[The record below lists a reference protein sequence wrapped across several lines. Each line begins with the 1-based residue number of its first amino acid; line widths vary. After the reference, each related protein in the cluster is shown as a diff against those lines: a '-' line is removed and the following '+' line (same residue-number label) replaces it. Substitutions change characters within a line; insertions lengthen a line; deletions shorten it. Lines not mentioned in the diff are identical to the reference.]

1 MSSERSSHCTTR
13 TRSSRCTWARPSPRI
28 QRRKVLA
35 SPARDPCNLSTMA
48 GPTDMSE
55 LHLALD
61 RLRPQLCH
69 CGLKGECLGCK
80 GIEMVR
86 AQAEAVVAAA
96 SQPIL
101 IQVAQEAAMKDM
113 AVRFQ
118 GMTERLLSDPEI
130 RRSAEDMQQKLM
142 SDPETRELLEE
153 LMKRLGAPPEE

>member
-1 MSSERSSHCTTR
+1 
-13 TRSSRCTWARPSPRI
+13 
-28 QRRKVLA
+28 
-35 SPARDPCNLSTMA
+35 
-48 GPTDMSE
+48 MSE

-61 RLRPQLCH
+61 RLRPQVCH

-113 AVRFQ
+113 AARFQ

-130 RRSAEDMQQKLM
+130 RRPRRTCSK
-142 SDPETRELLEE
+142 SSCPTR
-153 LMKRLGAPPEE
+153 KRASSSKS

>member
-1 MSSERSSHCTTR
+1 
-13 TRSSRCTWARPSPRI
+13 
-28 QRRKVLA
+28 
-35 SPARDPCNLSTMA
+35 
-48 GPTDMSE
+48 MSE

-101 IQVAQEAAMKDM
+101 LQVAQESAMKDM
-113 AVRFQ
+113 TSRFQ
-118 GMTERLLSDPEI
+118 AMSERLM
-130 RRSAEDMQQKLM
+130 A
-142 SDPETRELLEE
+142 DPETRQLLEE
-153 LMKRLGAPPEE
+153 LMRRLGGSPTDGLET